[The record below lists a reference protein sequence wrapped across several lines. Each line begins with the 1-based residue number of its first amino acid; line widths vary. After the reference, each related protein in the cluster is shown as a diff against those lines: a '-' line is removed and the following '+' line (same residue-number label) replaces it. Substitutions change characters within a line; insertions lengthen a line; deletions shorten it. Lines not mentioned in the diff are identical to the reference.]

1 MKSFILA
8 AAAVPA
14 VLASC
19 KSGTTLSTVRTP
31 SASSG
36 GYGAP
41 PYPSGVAA
49 AVSVRPTGASGA
61 AAATTPAPTVSSVA
75 VTGNGGTTCTVTAA
89 ADVASAVA
97 SCSNIVLDNLSMPA
111 SSTLDLQKLQP
122 SAVVTFSGTT
132 SFGTTADEDFDPI
145 VVSGDYITLT
155 GAPGH
160 VIDGNG
166 PAYWDG
172 EGSNGGGA
180 KPDHFFV
187 VKKTSY
193 ATISGLNI
201 QNWPTH
207 CFYMTGNQHLTAQN
221 ILLNNTAGDAPNEAS
236 GTKAAAHNS
245 DGFDIGAS
253 DYVTLSDI
261 QVYNQD
267 DCVAVTSGTQITVS
281 NVFCSGGHG
290 LSIGSIGG
298 KSNNTVDGV
307 LFEDSELVNSSNGV
321 RIKSN
326 SGTTGSVT
334 NVTYRNIK
342 MSGISD
348 YGLDVQ
354 QDYLN
359 GGPTGE
365 PTNGVNISAITF
377 ENVTGTVDADAYN
390 YYILCGDGS
399 CGDFTFTGVDITGGK
414 ESCNFPTDTCLASA

>member
-1 MKSFILA
+1 MKSVLLA

-19 KSGTTLSTVRTP
+19 NSHTTLSTVRAP
-31 SASSG
+31 SASKSG
-36 GYGAP
+36 FGAP
-41 PYPSGVAA
+41 PFPSGAAA

-61 AAATTPAPTVSSVA
+61 AAATTAAPTATNAA

-97 SCSNIVLDNLSMPA
+97 SCSNILLDNLSMPA

-122 SAVVTFSGTT
+122 SAVVTFGGTT
-132 SFGTTADEDFDPI
+132 SFGYTADEDFDPI
-145 VVSGDYITLT
+145 VVSGDYITVT

-166 PAYWDG
+166 QAYWDG
-172 EGSNGGGA
+172 LGSNGGTS

-193 ATISGLNI
+193 ATFSGLNI

-245 DGFDIGAS
+245 DGFDVGSS
-253 DYVTLSDI
+253 DYVTLSNI

-281 NVFCSGGHG
+281 NLFCSGGHG

-334 NVTYRNIK
+334 NITYRNIK

-377 ENVTGTVDADAYN
+377 ENVTGTVESDAYN

-399 CGDFTFTGVDITGGK
+399 CSDFTFTGVDITGGK
-414 ESCNFPTDTCLASA
+414 ESCNFPTSTCLASA

>member
-1 MKSFILA
+1 MRSLLLTA
-8 AAAVPA
+8 AALPA

-19 KSGTTLSTVRTP
+19 SS
-31 SASSG
+31 SAAAASS
-36 GYGAP
+36 
-41 PYPSGVAA
+41 
-49 AVSVRPTGASGA
+49 RPTGVSAVA
-61 AAATTPAPTVSSVA
+61 AAATTPAPTA
-75 VTGNGGTTCTVTAA
+75 TNGTVTGNGGTTCTVTAA

-97 SCSNIVLDNLSMPA
+97 SCTNILLDNLSMPA

-122 SAVVTFSGTT
+122 SAVVTFSGKTT
-132 SFGTTADEDFDPI
+132 FGTTPDNDFDPI
-145 VVSGDYITLT
+145 IVSGDHITLT

-166 PAYWDG
+166 QAYWDG
-172 EGSNGGGA
+172 LGSNGGGQ

-187 VKKTSY
+187 VKKTNY

-221 ILLNNTAGDAPNEAS
+221 ILLDNRAGDEPNSAS
-236 GTKAAAHNS
+236 GSKPAAHNS
-245 DGFDIGAS
+245 DGFDIGSS

-267 DCVAVTSGTQITVS
+267 DCVAVTSGTQIIVS
-281 NVFCSGGHG
+281 RLLCSGGHG

-298 KSNNTVDGV
+298 KSNNTVDNV
-307 LFEDSELVNSSNGV
+307 IFEDSELVKSDNGV

-326 SGTTGSVT
+326 SGKTGSVT
-334 NVTYRNIK
+334 NITYRNIK

-348 YGLDVQ
+348 YGLDIQ

-365 PTNGVNISAITF
+365 PTNGVKISGITF
-377 ENVTGTVDADAYN
+377 ENVTGTVESDAYN

-399 CGDFTFTGVDITGGK
+399 CSDFTFTDVAITGGK
-414 ESCNFPTDTCLASA
+414 ESCNFPTSTCLASA